1 MGKEVD
7 RIADQFRRAFDG
19 EAWHGPSV
27 LPLLNGVTAEQAAAR
42 PIPGA
47 HTIWELTQH
56 IRAWESACLRRLN
69 GDPAQLPDSE
79 DWVAINDFSEASW
92 EQAKQGLVDTHN
104 QLLAALASLDDSRL
118 DQPIMEY
125 PEIPF
130 SSTYVTLHGGVQHD
144 LYHAGQIAILKKALG
159 IGVSYRVNTV
169 CRVAAAC
176 LRFEAKRFS
185 GWWTNSA
192 VGKSSWSII

>member
-1 MGKEVD
+1 MSEVD
-7 RIADQFRRAFDG
+7 RITDQFRRAFDG

-27 LPLLNGVTAEQAAAR
+27 TALLNGVTAEQAAAR

-56 IRAWESACLRRLN
+56 IRAWEGACLRRLN

-79 DWVAINDFSEASW
+79 DWSDVNDHSEAAW
-92 EQAKQGLVDTHN
+92 EKTKQMLIDTHTK
-104 QLLAALASLDDSRL
+104 LLEALGSLDDSRL
-118 DQPIMEY
+118 DQPIMNH

-159 IGVSYRVNTV
+159 I
-169 CRVAAAC
+169 
-176 LRFEAKRFS
+176 
-185 GWWTNSA
+185 
-192 VGKSSWSII
+192 

>member
-1 MGKEVD
+1 MSETA

-27 LPLLNGVTAEQAAAR
+27 MALLKGVTAEQAAAR

-56 IRAWESACLRRLN
+56 IRAWEGACLRRLN

-79 DWVAINDFSEASW
+79 DWSDVNDFSEASW
-92 EQAKQGLVDTHN
+92 EKTKQSLVQTHQ
-104 QLLAALASLDDSRL
+104 QLLQALASLDDSSL
-118 DQPIMEY
+118 DQPIIND
-125 PEIPF
+125 PQIN
-130 SSTYVTLHGGVQHD
+130 SSSVYVTLHGGVQHD

-159 IGVSYRVNTV
+159 I
-169 CRVAAAC
+169 
-176 LRFEAKRFS
+176 
-185 GWWTNSA
+185 
-192 VGKSSWSII
+192 